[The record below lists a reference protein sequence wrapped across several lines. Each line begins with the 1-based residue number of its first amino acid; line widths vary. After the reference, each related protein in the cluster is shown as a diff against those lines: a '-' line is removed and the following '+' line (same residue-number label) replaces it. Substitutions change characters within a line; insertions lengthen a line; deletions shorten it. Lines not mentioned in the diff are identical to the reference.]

1 MGISFKLSKVGVRVH
16 PAARSASAAPAQAEK
31 PAAVEAEGSVSDSRR
46 EYGFV
51 ERAKDVNG
59 IKISPV
65 CSREILPEHEV
76 SFTFSLYDRGYLI
89 SKSASMDPSQT
100 SIQDGK
106 TLHPYDRASEKLFS
120 AIEAGRLPGDILDEI
135 PSKYYNGSVVCEI
148 RDYRKHVS
156 NQVPA
161 SSAQLG
167 LPIVNKVRL
176 RMTFENV
183 VKDITLL
190 SDDSWSYRDFVEAE
204 ARIVRALQPELCL
217 DPTPK
222 LDRLCQDPIPYKL
235 NLGIGKKR
243 RLRQN
248 PEVVVTS
255 SNMSHGKKVCI
266 DRLPDNTKADEMGI
280 TGGNAAHQVVDNI
293 TVQNISG
300 GSQQL
305 RPNNCSQDAARML
318 MSQSGIQQ
326 TVSYSAVG
334 SDRVAGSPAN
344 FSGIN
349 SSISSPQSMM
359 GYNDSVTASGLLSVK
374 REMQDAPL
382 QDPKRIK
389 PSGGIDDAQQQHI
402 RPQTLGGQE
411 MQWKNPQLHPQL
423 DFKGMQY
430 ASSLSGQR
438 YPPSVMNNM
447 QDSGSSFY
455 FNQQGLRP
463 GAKQEQMDGTDRSK
477 DALQSMAPENSV
489 LDQQQPQ
496 AQHLSQQS
504 TPRNNLPNMAQWQNN
519 RFAAEKDLKKRRNNS
534 EKKVS
539 T

>member
-16 PAARSASAAPAQAEK
+16 PAARSASASPAQAEK
-31 PAAVEAEGSVSDSRR
+31 PAAVETEGSVSDSRR
-46 EYGFV
+46 

-161 SSAQLG
+161 SSAELG

-222 LDRLCQDPIPYKL
+222 LDRLCQDPIP
-235 NLGIGKKR
+235 
-243 RLRQN
+243 
-248 PEVVVTS
+248 
-255 SNMSHGKKVCI
+255 HKV
-266 DRLPDNTKADEMGI
+266 RMHAEPKMLP
-280 TGGNAAHQVVDNI
+280 
-293 TVQNISG
+293 
-300 GSQQL
+300 
-305 RPNNCSQDAARML
+305 
-318 MSQSGIQQ
+318 
-326 TVSYSAVG
+326 
-334 SDRVAGSPAN
+334 
-344 FSGIN
+344 
-349 SSISSPQSMM
+349 
-359 GYNDSVTASGLLSVK
+359 
-374 REMQDAPL
+374 
-382 QDPKRIK
+382 
-389 PSGGIDDAQQQHI
+389 
-402 RPQTLGGQE
+402 
-411 MQWKNPQLHPQL
+411 
-423 DFKGMQY
+423 
-430 ASSLSGQR
+430 
-438 YPPSVMNNM
+438 
-447 QDSGSSFY
+447 
-455 FNQQGLRP
+455 
-463 GAKQEQMDGTDRSK
+463 
-477 DALQSMAPENSV
+477 
-489 LDQQQPQ
+489 
-496 AQHLSQQS
+496 
-504 TPRNNLPNMAQWQNN
+504 
-519 RFAAEKDLKKRRNNS
+519 
-534 EKKVS
+534 
-539 T
+539 